1 MSTQQEREVCQQ
13 IVENV
18 FQVLID
24 GSKQG
29 YIGENISQL
38 AHSLQAAAQAQKAS
52 KHVFQNLQQFVVKT
66 HVC

>member
-1 MSTQQEREVCQQ
+1 MSTQQDRAACEK
-13 IVENV
+13 IVDTV

-38 AHSLQAAAQAQKAS
+38 EHSLQAAAQAQEARKLGAS
-52 KHVFQNLQQFVVKT
+52 TFHVI
-66 HVC
+66 